1 MNPLEL
7 GLLITVVTLVIV
19 GVIIG
24 VTLLIL
30 SRVSRTQLAQAREQ
44 FPQALAVLNAN
55 FAGLTADPSVRLRG
69 NGILV
74 ITREE
79 LYFKQWVTNRE
90 FHVPIAAIQSVE
102 LGQSFMGRW
111 TLTPILKVNFTGE
124 SGQAAAIGWSVR
136 DAESVKQQ
144 IEALIKK

>member
-7 GLLITVVTLVIV
+7 GILITVVTLVMV
-19 GVIIG
+19 GVVIG
-24 VTLLIL
+24 VTLVIL
-30 SRVSRTQLAQAREQ
+30 SRVSRAQTAKAREQ

-69 NGILV
+69 NGILA

-90 FHVPIAAIQSVE
+90 FRVPMRAIQSVE
-102 LGQSFMGRW
+102 LMSNFMGRW
-111 TLTPILKVNFTGE
+111 SFTPILKVNFTGAE
-124 SGQAAAIGWSVR
+124 GQAAAIGWHVR

-144 IEALIKK
+144 IETLIK

>member
-7 GLLITVVTLVIV
+7 GILITVVTLVIV
-19 GVIIG
+19 GIIMV

-30 SRVSRTQLAQAREQ
+30 SRVSRAQIAKAREQ

-74 ITREE
+74 ITRDE

-90 FHVPIAAIQSVE
+90 FRVPIRGIQSVE
-102 LGQSFMGRW
+102 LVSNFMGRW
-111 TLTPILKVNFTGE
+111 SFTPILKVNFTGAE
-124 SGQAAAIGWSVR
+124 GEAAAIGWHVR

-144 IEALIKK
+144 IETLIK

>member
-7 GLLITVVTLVIV
+7 GILITLVTLVIV

-30 SRVSRTQLAQAREQ
+30 SRVSRTQIAKAREQ

-55 FAGLTADPSVRLRG
+55 FSGLTADPGVRLRG

-74 ITREE
+74 ITRDE

-90 FHVPIAAIQSVE
+90 FRVPTRALQSVE
-102 LGQSFMGRW
+102 LVQNFMGRW
-111 TLTPILKVNFTGE
+111 SFSPILKVNFTSEG
-124 SGQAAAIGWSVR
+124 GQAAIGWQVR
-136 DAESVKQQ
+136 DAEGIKQQ
-144 IEALIKK
+144 IEALMKK